1 MMTIALLCAV
11 AQGAW
16 AESVTFNVRSWDA
29 TTKQVVTTATTKD
42 CTVLTGSHSDDW
54 LGLGGGDD
62 QDYYYVVKGNV
73 SYLTLNCFGR
83 VHLILADGATLTCT
97 GGIKVENG
105 NNYAK
110 LFIYSQ
116 SNGNKE
122 GRLKVTNS
130 YDGAAGIGS
139 SKGRNAGAI
148 TIHGGNLDVT
158 GGKEAAGI
166 GAGLCTTDIAT
177 KAGTITIFGG
187 TVEAQGGDYGAGIG
201 GGGSAFGPGYFV
213 MVSNGATFRLYGG
226 NVTAT
231 GGDHGAG
238 VGGGSNYIRFE
249 HLAGGDSGDCHIYGG
264 TLTAQG
270 GRRGAGIGG
279 GSVNSHQGVAG
290 YLINNGTIYI
300 EGGTVNATGGKYGAG
315 IGGGCNFSGGTIT
328 IAGGIVTAIGGVD
341 AAGIGGGE
349 DGNGGTITISGGTV
363 RAEGRSYGSG
373 IGAGE
378 FTGDNNGTIYYQGV
392 GPNLTITGGTVVAI
406 AGEDCKG
413 RDDKGGSAIGC
424 GQGMKNKDA
433 SERRGSLSMPANYMV
448 TAGDAENNIE
458 RVFTK
463 DEREGACIWRNY
475 VKIEPCQHT
484 TPTVGSDQEEAVSY
498 TSDNETHTK
507 HCRYCAYTLQENHAY
522 AENICTSCGKNQN
535 ENDDMWS
542 VTMLR
547 ASAAGSTSYA
557 DRVVMKV
564 VKGQTFTIP
573 AVSATEGLTLMGY
586 TTSWNDG
593 DGIEMK
599 DGETLTTAGAVVTPT
614 SDMNYYSRYRYRYVP
629 TWTWDEATATATLT
643 ITCSALSSE
652 AVTVSNITYNTDGEV
667 KTATGT
673 YSHNGATY
681 TFTDTYLLPVSS
693 LALQDNASNDETL
706 ESYWGRRVNTLMLSG
721 RTLYADGS
729 WNTLCLPFSLS
740 TLNGTPLEGA
750 TVKTLSSSSFDSST
764 GTLTLNFSEALTR
777 IEAGTPYII
786 KWDKADDYVDDD
798 EHNIV
803 NPVFTDVTI
812 SYVVTISDA
821 QSETP
826 ESACAE
832 FVGSFSPVNL
842 TGGDKSVL
850 YLGADNTL
858 YYPSTDMTVG
868 SCRAVFRL
876 NGITAGDL
884 PAPGQAAARR
894 FVLNFG
900 EDEATG
906 VREVK
911 EVREVKDN
919 SWYTLDGRR
928 LSGKPTQHG
937 IYINNSNKVVI
948 K

>member
-1 MMTIALLCAV
+1 MTKKLFLLTVALLCAV
-11 AQGAW
+11 VQGAW

-586 TTSWNDG
+586 TTSWNEG
-593 DGIEMK
+593 NGIEMK
-599 DGETLTTAGAVVTPT
+599 DGETLTAAGTVVTPAADT
-614 SDMNYYSRYRYRYVP
+614 NFYPRYRYRYVP
-629 TWTWDEATATATLT
+629 TWTWDDATATATLT

-652 AVTVSNITYNTDGEV
+652 AVNVSNITYSTDEDNVV
-667 KTATGT
+667 KTATAT
-673 YSHNGATY
+673 YNHNGATY
-681 TFTDTYLLPVSS
+681 TFTDTYILPVES
-693 LALQDNASNDETL
+693 LALQDAASNEGTL
-706 ESYWGRRVNTLMLSG
+706 ESYWDRKVNTLTLSG
-721 RTLYADGS
+721 RTLYKDGS
-729 WNTLCLPFSLS
+729 WNTLCLPFDLS
-740 TLNGTPLEGA
+740 EEQLAAEACPLKDA
-750 TVKTLSSSSFDSST
+750 TIKTLDSSSFAD
-764 GTLTLNFSEALTR
+764 GTLTLNFTNATTV
-777 IEAGTPYII
+777 EAGKPYIV
-786 KWDKADDYVDDD
+786 KWASGV
-798 EHNIV
+798 NIEGPTFE
-803 NPVFTDVTI
+803 NVTI
-812 SYVVTISDA
+812 SNTLADVTTDKVN
-821 QSETP
+821 
-826 ESACAE
+826 
-832 FVGSFSPVNL
+832 FVGSFSPVSL

-850 YLGADNTL
+850 YLGAGNKL
-858 YYPSTDMTVG
+858 YYPSADMTIG
-868 SCRAVFRL
+868 SCRAVFKL

-884 PAPGQAAARR
+884 PTGARS
-894 FVLNFG
+894 FVLNFCDG
-900 EDEATG
+900 EETTG
-906 VREVK
+906 ISSLTPNPSPKGEG
-911 EVREVKDN
+911 
-919 SWYTLDGRR
+919 SWYDLQGRR
-928 LSGKPTQHG
+928 LSGKPTVHG
-937 IYINNSNKVVI
+937 IYINNGKRVVI

>member
-1 MMTIALLCAV
+1 MKKNFLLLTVALLCAV
-11 AQGAW
+11 VQGAW

-62 QDYYYVVKGNV
+62 QDYYYVAKGNV

-97 GGIKVENG
+97 GGLKVEED
-105 NNYAK
+105 NNNAH

-116 SNGNKE
+116 SNGDQE
-122 GRLKVTNS
+122 GKLIVTNS
-130 YDGAAGIGS
+130 YEETAGIGS
-139 SKGRNAGAI
+139 SISKHSGTI
-148 TIHGGNLDVT
+148 EIHGGNLDVT
-158 GGKEAAGI
+158 GGKYGAGI
-166 GAGLCTTDIAT
+166 GAGKCYGSMAT
-177 KAGTITIFGG
+177 KAGTISVFGG
-187 TVEAQGGDYGAGIG
+187 TIKAQGGLRGAGIG
-201 GGGSAFGPGYFV
+201 GGAGGQSSDGEDSF
-213 MVSNGATFRLYGG
+213 SDGANFFLYGG
-226 NVTAT
+226 TVTAT
-231 GGDHGAG
+231 GGELAAG
-238 VGGGSNYIRFE
+238 VGGG
-249 HLAGGDSGDCHIYGG
+249 GGVSKDNWLPDITANGGGGGKCHIYGG
-264 TLTAQG
+264 NLTAQG

-279 GSVNSHQGVAG
+279 GNKYESGWVHRINDGEVN
-290 YLINNGTIYI
+290 I
-300 EGGTVNATGGKYGAG
+300 EGGTVTATGGDYGAG
-315 IGGGCNFSGGTIT
+315 IGGGCNCTGGTVNISGGNIT
-328 IAGGIVTAIGGVD
+328 AKGGTDGAGIGGGESGWCQAVTISGGYVR
-341 AAGIGGGE
+341 AEGTSYGAGIGGGE
-349 DGNGGTITISGGTV
+349 DAHGGTV
-363 RAEGRSYGSG
+363 
-373 IGAGE
+373 
-378 FTGDNNGTIYYQGV
+378 
-392 GPNLTITGGTVVAI
+392 TITGGTVIAI
-406 AGEDCKG
+406 AGGDCTG
-413 RDDKGGSAIGC
+413 SDDKGGSAIGC
-424 GQGMKNKDA
+424 GQGVKSKDA
-433 SERRGSLSMPANYMV
+433 SENRGSLSIPDDYMV
-448 TAGDAENNIE
+448 TGGDAEDNIE
-458 RVFTK
+458 RVFTTV
-463 DEREGACIWRNY
+463 EREGACIWRNY

-484 TPTVGSDQEEAVSY
+484 TPTVGSDQKEAVSY

-729 WNTLCLPFSLS
+729 WNTLCLPFSISAEDIYTNLGS
-740 TLNGTPLEGA
+740 CTL
-750 TVKTLSSSSFDSST
+750 KTLSSSEYNSTT
-764 GTLTLNFSEALTR
+764 GTLTLNFIDATS
-777 IEAGTPYII
+777 IEAGKPYLIM
-786 KWDKADDYVDDD
+786 WASGSG
-798 EHNIV
+798 NRT
-803 NPVFTDVTI
+803 NPSFTG
-812 SYVVTISDA
+812 VTISDILA
-821 QSETP
+821 PVETDYVD
-826 ESACAE
+826 
-832 FVGSFSPVNL
+832 FVGFFSPVSL

-876 NGITAGDL
+876 KDITAGDL
-884 PAPGQAAARR
+884 PQQARR

-900 EDEATG
+900 DGDETTG
-906 VREVK
+906 IISIDNGQLII
-911 EVREVKDN
+911 DN
-919 SWYTLDGRR
+919 SMDAWYSLDGRR
-928 LSGKPTQHG
+928 LTGKPSRAG
-937 IYINNSNKVVI
+937 VYINNGKKIVI